1 MFRQKLRTLAMAEAK
16 EENVNIIKGQL
27 VGKPHVGLPIYAFV
41 YITEQIAGITRAID
55 KAYIGFGVTQ
65 KDTNQ
70 LTCGIAGATYNS
82 NSYHIASV

>member
-1 MFRQKLRTLAMAEAK
+1 MRRK
-16 EENVNIIKGQL
+16 
-27 VGKPHVGLPIYAFV
+27 
-41 YITEQIAGITRAID
+41 AID